1 MAKDIYQKAMDYHRF
16 PKPGKLTITPTKP
29 MDTQTD
35 LAMAYSPG
43 VAHPC
48 LAIAE
53 DPNQAAELTARG
65 NLVGVVTNGTAV
77 LGLGAIG
84 PLASK
89 PVMEGKAVL
98 FKKFAGIDVFDI
110 ELAQTDPEKLVDII
124 AAMEPTFGG
133 INLEDIKAPECFIV
147 EKLCRERMNIPV
159 FHDDQHGTAI
169 CVAAAVYSAL
179 RIVDKDISEV
189 RLTACGAGAAALAC
203 LNLLVSLGLTKENIT
218 VCDIH
223 GVVYV
228 GREVEMDPYKSVF
241 AVNTDKRTLSDAV
254 VDADIFLGCS
264 GPGALKAEM
273 IATMAEQ
280 PIILAL
286 ANPTP
291 EILPEEVKAVRPDAI
306 IATGRSD
313 YPNQVNN
320 VLCFPYL
327 FRGALDV
334 GATEINEEMK
344 IAAVKA
350 IADLAQAEQSDIVAK
365 AYGGAQAS
373 FGPEYLI
380 PTPFDPRLYLEV
392 SFAVAKAAMDSGVAS
407 RPIENLDLYYQEL
420 SNFVYRTGFVMKPLF
435 DRARQNIMR
444 VAYAEGEEERVLSA
458 AQTVVDEGLAT
469 PILIG
474 RQKVIEYRIEKLG
487 LRIREGTD
495 FEIVDPENDPR
506 YREYWQAY
514 HKLRERF
521 GVDIETA
528 KARIRTNTTII
539 GAMMV
544 HLGHADAMICGTFGK
559 YDQHYRRVSDI
570 IPFREGVRDASALHL
585 LILADRTL
593 FFTDTQISHEHT
605 PEELAEL
612 AILSADEVRRFGIE
626 PKAALLSYSNF
637 GSTDMPSARRARKAL
652 AIIEKLAPELEV
664 EGEMKADTALIPAIR
679 EAIFPNSR
687 LQGPANLLIMP
698 NLDSAN
704 ISYNIAKSI
713 GKGIAVGPILI
724 GMSKS
729 VHVAAA
735 SITVRGLVNMTAI
748 AAVDAQDHL
757 DGKMMPSPV
766 ARKQRLIDES

>member
-1 MAKDIYQKAMDYHRF
+1 MAKDISEKAMDYHRR
-16 PKPGKLTITPTKP
+16 PRPGKLTISPTKP
-29 MDTQTD
+29 MDTQLD
-35 LAMAYSPG
+35 LALAYSPG

-53 DPNQAAELTARG
+53 DPMQAAEVTGRG

-77 LGLGAIG
+77 LGLGPIG

-110 ELAQTDPEKLVDII
+110 ELAERDPEKLVDII
-124 AAMEPTFGG
+124 TAMEPTFGG
-133 INLEDIKAPECFIV
+133 INLEDIKAPECFII

-169 CVAAAVYSAL
+169 CVAAAIYNAL
-179 RIVDKDISEV
+179 RVVEKDLADV

-203 LNLLVSLGLTKENIT
+203 LNLLVSLGLPRENIT

-223 GVVYV
+223 GVVYQ

-241 AVNTDKRTLSDAV
+241 AIDTNKRTL
-254 VDADIFLGCS
+254 VDAMVGADVFLGCS
-264 GPGALKAEM
+264 GPGALKKEM
-273 IATMAEQ
+273 VATMAEK

-291 EILPEEVKAVRPDAI
+291 EILPEEAKEVRPDAI

-350 IADLAQAEQSDIVAK
+350 IADLAMAEQSDIVAK
-365 AYGGAQAS
+365 AYGGEPAM
-373 FGPEYLI
+373 FGPDYLI

-392 SFAVAKAAMDSGVAS
+392 SFAVAKAAMESGVAS
-407 RPIENLDLYYQEL
+407 RPIEDLSKYYEKL
-420 SNFVYRTGFVMKPLF
+420 SHFIYRTGFVMRPLF
-435 DRARQNIMR
+435 DRARQELMR
-444 VAYAEGEEERVLSA
+444 VAYSEGEEPRVLSA
-458 AQTVVDEGLAT
+458 VQTVVDDRLAS

-474 RQKVIEYRIEKLG
+474 RRKVIESRIERLG
-487 LRIREGTD
+487 LRIRPDKD
-495 FEIVDPENDPR
+495 FEIVDPESDPR

-544 HLGHADAMICGTFGK
+544 HLGHSDAMICGTYGK

-570 IPFREGVRDASALHL
+570 IPFREGVRNASALHL
-585 LILADRTL
+585 VIMPERTL
-593 FFTDTQISHEHT
+593 FFTDTQVSHEHT
-605 PEELAEL
+605 AEELAEL
-612 AILSADEVRRFGIE
+612 AILAADEVRRFGIE

-652 AIIEKLAPELEV
+652 AIIEQMAPELAI
-664 EGEMKADTALIPAIR
+664 EGEMKADMALDPVIR
-679 EAIFPNSR
+679 EAAFPNSR
-687 LQGPANLLIMP
+687 LKDAANLLIMP

-713 GKGIAVGPILI
+713 GHGIAVGPILI

-729 VHVAAA
+729 VHVTVS
-735 SITVRGLVNMTAI
+735 SITVRGLVNMTAV
-748 AAVDAQDHL
+748 AAVDAQDHRA
-757 DGKMMPSPV
+757 GKMMPGPV
-766 ARKQRLIDES
+766 ARKANLIDEG

>member
-1 MAKDIYQKAMDYHRF
+1 MAKETSSKAMDYHRF
-16 PKPGKLTITPTKP
+16 PRPGKLTITPTKP

-35 LAMAYSPG
+35 LSLAYSPG

-48 LAIAE
+48 LAISE
-53 DPNQAAELTARG
+53 DPAVAAEVTARG

-110 ELAQTDPEKLVDII
+110 ELAETDPEKLVDII
-124 AAMEPTFGG
+124 CAMEPTFGG
-133 INLEDIKAPECFIV
+133 INLEDIKAPECFII

-169 CVAAAVYSAL
+169 CVAAAIYSAL
-179 RIVDKDISEV
+179 RIVEKDIAEV
-189 RLTACGAGAAALAC
+189 KLTACGAGAAALAC
-203 LNLLVSLGLTKENIT
+203 LNLLVSLGLPKENIT

-223 GVVYV
+223 GVVYQ
-228 GREVEMDPYKSVF
+228 GREIEMDPYKSVF
-241 AVNTDKRTLSDAV
+241 AVDTDKRSLADAMKG
-254 VDADIFLGCS
+254 ADIFLGCS
-264 GPGALKAEM
+264 GPGALKKEM
-273 IATMAEQ
+273 VETMAEQ

-291 EILPEEVKAVRPDAI
+291 EILPEEVKEVRPDAI

-365 AYGGAQAS
+365 AYGGVQSS

-392 SFAVAKAAMDSGVAS
+392 SFAVAKAAMESGVAS
-407 RPIENLDLYYQEL
+407 RPLEDIGQYYQKL

-435 DRARQNIMR
+435 DRARSDVMR

-458 AQTVVDEGLAT
+458 VQTVVDEGLAT

-474 RQKVIEYRIEKLG
+474 RQKVIEYRLEKLG
-487 LRIREGTD
+487 LRIKPGKD
-495 FEIVDPENDPR
+495 FEIVDPEDDPR

-514 HKLRERF
+514 HKLRERH

-544 HLGHADAMICGTFGK
+544 HLEHADALICGTFGK
-559 YDQHYRRVSDI
+559 YDQHYRRVTDI

-593 FFTDTQISHEHT
+593 FFADTQVSHEHT

-612 AILSADEVRRFGIE
+612 TILSADEVRRFGIE

-637 GSTDMPSARRARKAL
+637 GSTDMPSARRAKKAL
-652 AIIEKLAPELEV
+652 EIIETLAPELEV

-687 LQGPANLLIMP
+687 LHGPANLLIMP

-713 GKGIAVGPILI
+713 GNGIAVGPILI

-729 VHVAAA
+729 VHITAA
-735 SITVRGLVNMTAI
+735 SVTVRGLVNMTAV
-748 AAVDAQDHL
+748 AAVDAQDQK
-757 DGKMMPSPV
+757 DGKMMPGPV
-766 ARKQRLIDES
+766 ARRKQLIDGD